1 MTLDPRTAT
10 LDEIR
15 DWFAKR
21 DGWLRDPNGT
31 WSREGK
37 FWPEAYHPYPPT
49 LDGAAKALPEGWW
62 WTREGASASH
72 RKDGLLLKWSA
83 CQCGADKWG
92 IVETPDTGNE
102 IADRYRLAVKVRLAG
117 RSNPCG

>member
-1 MTLDPRTAT
+1 MTFDPNTAT
-10 LDEIR
+10 LDELR
-15 DWFAKR
+15 NWLAED
-21 DGWLRDPNGT
+21 DGWQLHEDGLWYIPG
-31 WSREGK
+31 EFPAK
-37 FWPEAYHPYPPT
+37 DHPYPPT